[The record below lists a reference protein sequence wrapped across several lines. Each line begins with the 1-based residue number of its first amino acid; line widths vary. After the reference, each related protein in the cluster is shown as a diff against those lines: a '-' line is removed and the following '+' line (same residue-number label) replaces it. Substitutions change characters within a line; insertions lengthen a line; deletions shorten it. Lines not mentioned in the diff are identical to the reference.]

1 VCKSVGLPLFDHWKN
16 LHARYSLQ
24 DFKINVFITNIA
36 TSFIIFLEPTGYL
49 NHFTNPNNLST
60 VNLLNEHWTIL
71 YLVSFLVKGNKPW
84 IQSKAREER
93 KLSFKT
99 HSYLGPIWQFSITN
113 TSTTIPK
120 ASRKTRERVWFSC
133 YNQFFKTW
141 HCWSHDILRDRNYCT
156 SSEHRDGHKARF
168 WCILLVAVKRVSTVF
183 LWDRYGLSTHLN
195 NTRYNNAADNE
206 IRMKR
211 LL

>member
-1 VCKSVGLPLFDHWKN
+1 MCKSVGLPLFDHWKN

-93 KLSFKT
+93 KLSFKNAFLFRT
-99 HSYLGPIWQFSITN
+99 DLAIFNHKHQHYHSKSL
-113 TSTTIPK
+113 K
-120 ASRKTRERVWFSC
+120 E
-133 YNQFFKTW
+133 
-141 HCWSHDILRDRNYCT
+141 
-156 SSEHRDGHKARF
+156 
-168 WCILLVAVKRVSTVF
+168 
-183 LWDRYGLSTHLN
+183 
-195 NTRYNNAADNE
+195 NA
-206 IRMKR
+206 
-211 LL
+211 